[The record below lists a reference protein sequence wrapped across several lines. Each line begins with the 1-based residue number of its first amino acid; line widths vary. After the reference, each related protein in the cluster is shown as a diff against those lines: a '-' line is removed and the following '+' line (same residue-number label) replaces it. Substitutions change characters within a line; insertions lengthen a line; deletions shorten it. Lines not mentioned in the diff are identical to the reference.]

1 LRRII
6 ALPPVH
12 LTASKPLDDNATPSR
27 CRRRVVWVKIDKE
40 TRRKLH
46 AHRAMSVPV
55 ADKAGGYC
63 DAQTCL
69 SSPIC
74 QSVSLA
80 ATVISYR
87 FTDSRNTSP
96 TTKIFM

>member
-1 LRRII
+1 
-6 ALPPVH
+6 
-12 LTASKPLDDNATPSR
+12 
-27 CRRRVVWVKIDKE
+27 
-40 TRRKLH
+40 
-46 AHRAMSVPV
+46 MSVPV